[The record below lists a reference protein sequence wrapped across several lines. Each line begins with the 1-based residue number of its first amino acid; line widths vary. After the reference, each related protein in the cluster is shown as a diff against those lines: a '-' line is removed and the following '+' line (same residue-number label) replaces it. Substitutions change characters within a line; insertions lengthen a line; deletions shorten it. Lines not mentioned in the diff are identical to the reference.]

1 MKIINLTLPAQAAK
15 MGGELGAVLG
25 QHGVNIVKFCKQFN
39 EDSQKYEYNLPIR
52 ISLLIESNANFTITL
67 EGPVSSFLLKTIQVK
82 PFTIKL
88 LDVYKIVLIQKK
100 NNNRLKEQSLLNNIL
115 ATANSMRYKVLYE

>member
-100 NNNRLKEQSLLNNIL
+100 NNNRLKEQSILNNIL